1 MGKENS
7 LTPLMLAAQTNS
19 EESVNLM
26 LEHNADANQVDK
38 NNQTS
43 LTHSIL
49 SENVSIMARL
59 FEITTVGLQNSLERL
74 AEAFI
79 DWKENQSSFE
89 RIKSVIKEHINKD
102 SHLFKIFLVRT
113 AIFGNT
119 TWLKFLLQE
128 CPSLIKTLD
137 KVERIKKWSD
147 QTISSYMLKFK

>member
-113 AIFGNT
+113 AIFGNQA
-119 TWLKFLLQE
+119 WLKYLIDEF
-128 CPSLIKTLD
+128 PSLIKSLD
-137 KVERIKKWSD
+137 KVERIKK
-147 QTISSYMLKFK
+147 

>member
-19 EESVNLM
+19 EELVELLLN
-26 LEHNADANQVDK
+26 ENADPNQVDK
-38 NNQTS
+38 DNQSS

-49 SENVSIMARL
+49 AENASIIARL

-79 DWKENQSSFE
+79 DWQENQSSFE

-119 TWLKFLLQE
+119 PWLKFLFEEYQ
-128 CPSLIKTLD
+128 SMIKSLD
-137 KVERIKKWSD
+137 KVERIKK
-147 QTISSYMLKFK
+147 

>member
-1 MGKENS
+1 
-7 LTPLMLAAQTNS
+7 MLAAQTNS

-128 CPSLIKTLD
+128 CPSLIKSLD

>member
-19 EESVNLM
+19 EELVELLLN
-26 LEHNADANQVDK
+26 ENADPNQVDK
-38 NNQTS
+38 DNQSS

-49 SENVSIMARL
+49 AENASIIARL
-59 FEITTVGLQNSLERL
+59 FEKTTVSLQNSLERL

-79 DWKENQSSFE
+79 DWNENARSFE

-119 TWLKFLLQE
+119 TWLEFLLQE

>member
-79 DWKENQSSFE
+79 DWQENQSSFE

>member
-1 MGKENS
+1 
-7 LTPLMLAAQTNS
+7 MLAAQTNS

-38 NNQTS
+38 DNQTS

-79 DWKENQSSFE
+79 DWQENQSSFE

-119 TWLKFLLQE
+119 TWLEFLLQE
-128 CPSLIKTLD
+128 CPSLIKSLD

-147 QTISSYMLKFK
+147 QTISTYMLKFK